1 MALENYERAEI
12 KVIGLE
18 LGAVISTG
26 GVDEPIVSSSSA
38 GNPAE
43 SAAREE
49 DEGSRCYGSMLPET
63 DIL

>member
-1 MALENYERAEI
+1 MAFENYERAEI

-18 LGAVISTG
+18 LGAVITTG

-49 DEGSRCYGSMLPET
+49 DEEPR
-63 DIL
+63 